1 MTILAF
7 WTVVSYEV
15 DRHTLEGMSDI
26 EAFDI
31 LWHKRDELK
40 AVFYN
45 MDTRDYSDPFGRY
58 GIRNASDFV
67 EDYNNEELDGGKWT
81 TILILDEDYV
91 KQIIN
96 E

>member
-7 WTVVSYEV
+7 WAVGSDEV
-15 DRHTLEGMSDI
+15 DRHTLEGMFDL

-31 LWHKRDELK
+31 LWHKRDELN
-40 AVFYN
+40 ARFYN
-45 MDTRDYSDPFGRY
+45 PDTRDYSDQIDQR
-58 GIRNASDFV
+58 GIKNASDF
-67 EDYNNEELDGGKWT
+67 EDDYNDRRLVWKLT
-81 TILILDEDYV
+81 KVLVLDEDYV

>member
-7 WTVVSYEV
+7 WTIISDEV
-15 DRHTLEGMSDI
+15 DRHTLEGMFDL

-31 LWHKRDELK
+31 LWHKRDELN
-40 AVFYN
+40 ARFYN
-45 MDTRDYSDPFGRY
+45 PDTRDYSDQIDQC
-58 GIRNASDFV
+58 GIKNASDF
-67 EDYNNEELDGGKWT
+67 EDDYNDRRLVWKWT
-81 TILILDEDYV
+81 KVLVLDEDYV